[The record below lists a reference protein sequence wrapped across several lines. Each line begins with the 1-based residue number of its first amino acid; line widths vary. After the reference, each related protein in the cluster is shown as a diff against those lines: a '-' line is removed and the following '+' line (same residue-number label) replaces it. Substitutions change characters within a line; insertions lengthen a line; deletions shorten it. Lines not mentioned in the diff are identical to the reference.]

1 LVRTGGRMDF
11 LLLVVAVAVAI
22 YLVVAM
28 VRPEVF

>member
-1 LVRTGGRMDF
+1 MTPMDVF
-11 LLLVVAVAVAI
+11 LLLVVAANAA